1 LNWRARRV
9 FAVSPSHPRCT
20 IYARLTDADESED
33 AGTLNPLKARL
44 SALLVDQ
51 QLLKVLLNALTG
63 SLDASKS
70 DEESTA
76 VYQVL
81 SILENLVDLN
91 PEGVFGR
98 DSVVSAGTAGTAGT
112 ASSLESDWV
121 NILEYLA
128 KNRLPTKRVEVDSN
142 AQYASEILAIILQSA
157 GGRLRKRF
165 VEELGGVDVALR
177 ALAGYRTVPP
187 ETPEQIEYLE
197 NMFDVLCALLMER
210 EAKEAFIAGE
220 GVALMVLFLK
230 GRTAARTAALKCL
243 DFATTRYG
251 KAAGV
256 CVEKGLLGLLFAVF
270 MGRSSVKRTA
280 KGGKRR
286 REREEA
292 ATREEEEVRC
302 VSILSNLFAGL
313 GAGSADVDL
322 TQKRQRIVAKFLE
335 RDLEKLRKLVE
346 VMVVFAGRVASEEA
360 RIGDAFEG
368 EDEDDVKEEVL
379 LAKMDAGLFNVQQC
393 AIVLAELWSTENEF
407 ALRKGIVT
415 MLHEV
420 ELTLKF
426 LKMTLT
432 DYADSLGDGDE
443 EVEGTGGDAARR
455 RVRRLIS
462 QLGTD

>member
-1 LNWRARRV
+1 MKV
-9 FAVSPSHPRCT
+9 
-20 IYARLTDADESED
+20 
-33 AGTLNPLKARL
+33 RL

-70 DEESTA
+70 DDESTA

-91 PEGVFGR
+91 PEGLFGR
-98 DSVVSAGTAGTAGT
+98 DSVVSARTAGPAGT

-220 GVALMVLFLK
+220 GVELMVLFLK
-230 GRTAARTAALKCL
+230 GRTAARTAALKCLDFATTRYGKAALKCL

-270 MGRSSVKRTA
+270 MGRSSVKGTA

-360 RIGDAFEG
+360 RIGDVFEG

-443 EVEGTGGDAARR
+443 EEVEGTGGDAAQRQ
-455 RVRRLIS
+455 VRRLIS